1 MRGTLGA
8 VYEISDIASRALPL
22 WWYCP
27 KTQLKRLTGMIGD
40 LQEKSISCPYCG
52 ELIGLLID
60 TSVSPQAYIEDCS
73 VCCRPIEVH
82 VVVEDDQCFVEA
94 RADSD

>member
-1 MRGTLGA
+1 
-8 VYEISDIASRALPL
+8 
-22 WWYCP
+22 
-27 KTQLKRLTGMIGD
+27 MIGD
-40 LQEKSISCPYCG
+40 LREKSISCPYCG

-94 RADSD
+94 RAGRFSCRISPLPQTPVQSALFTKCPIR